1 MTDKAKASREKILLN
16 EESFSYLFFEGSS
29 PQNPII
35 FFHATGLNAA
45 TYLDLLTKIF
55 EDFDGERSIYAF
67 DQRGHGLSLAE
78 ADHTKLKSWKQF
90 SKEAISFLNSLDHES
105 VDLMGHSMGGIVA
118 SEVAS
123 QLKLKVQNLIML
135 EPVLYY
141 APKDVI
147 KLKLKNFL
155 KFDDLSA
162 SNKSSSAKQRR
173 NNFASLEEAIEHFTG
188 RAMFASWPEESIMNY
203 LEGGLV
209 KKEGSFFLSCD
220 PAWEAKTFQTV
231 TFDTFRFLKKATC
244 PVLIIRGDKETSTF
258 TDEAKDAL
266 LNKERILIEEYKGT
280 HFLPIENVEL
290 VSSRVFDFLRK
301 DKC

>member
-45 TYLDLLTKIF
+45 TYLNLLTKIF

-67 DQRGHGLSLAE
+67 DQRGHGLSEAE

-141 APKDVI
+141 SPKDVI

-173 NNFASLEEAIEHFTG
+173 NNFASFEEAIEHFTG

-220 PAWEAKTFQTV
+220 PAWEAKTFETV

-258 TDEAKDAL
+258 TDEAKNAL
-266 LNKERILIEEYKGT
+266 LNKDRILIEEYKGT

-290 VSSRVFDFLRK
+290 VSSRVFDFLHK
-301 DKC
+301 D

>member
-1 MTDKAKASREKILLN
+1 MTDKAKASREKVLLN

-29 PQNPII
+29 SQNPII

-45 TYLDLLTKIF
+45 TYLNLLTKIF

-188 RAMFASWPEESIMNY
+188 RAMFARWPEESIMNY

-220 PAWEAKTFQTV
+220 PAWEAKTFETV

-258 TDEAKDAL
+258 TDEAKNAL
-266 LNKERILIEEYKGT
+266 LNKDRILIEEYKGT

-290 VSSRVFDFLRK
+290 VSSRVFNFLHK
-301 DKC
+301 D

>member
-45 TYLDLLTKIF
+45 TYLNLLTKIF

-141 APKDVI
+141 SPKDVI

-173 NNFASLEEAIEHFTG
+173 NNFASFEEAIEHFTG

-220 PAWEAKTFQTV
+220 PAWEAKTFETV
-231 TFDTFRFLKKATC
+231 TFDTYRFLTKATC

-258 TDEAKDAL
+258 TDEAKNAL
-266 LNKERILIEEYKGT
+266 LNKDRILIEEYKGT

-290 VSSRVFDFLRK
+290 VSSRVFDFLHK
-301 DKC
+301 D

>member
-29 PQNPII
+29 SQNPII

-45 TYLDLLTKIF
+45 TYLNLLTKIF

-141 APKDVI
+141 SPKDVI

-173 NNFASLEEAIEHFTG
+173 NNFASFEEAIEHFTG

-266 LNKERILIEEYKGT
+266 LNKDRILIEEYKGT

-290 VSSRVFDFLRK
+290 VSSRVFDFLHK
-301 DKC
+301 D

>member
-45 TYLDLLTKIF
+45 TYLNLLTKIF

-123 QLKLKVQNLIML
+123 QLKLKVQNLFML

-141 APKDVI
+141 SPKDVI

-173 NNFASLEEAIEHFTG
+173 NNFASFEEAIEHFTG

-220 PAWEAKTFQTV
+220 PAWEAKTFETV

-258 TDEAKDAL
+258 TDEAKNAL

-290 VSSRVFDFLRK
+290 VSSRVFDFLHK
-301 DKC
+301 D

>member
-29 PQNPII
+29 SQNPII

-45 TYLDLLTKIF
+45 TYLNLLTKIF

-90 SKEAISFLNSLDHES
+90 SKEAISFLNSLDHER

-155 KFDDLSA
+155 KFDNLSA

-173 NNFASLEEAIEHFTG
+173 NNFDSFEEAIEHFTG

-209 KKEGSFFLSCD
+209 KKEESFFLSCD
-220 PAWEAKTFQTV
+220 PAWEAKTFETV
-231 TFDTFRFLKKATC
+231 TFDTFRFLKEATC

-266 LNKERILIEEYKGT
+266 LNKDRILIEEYKGT

-290 VSSRVFDFLRK
+290 VSSRVFDFLNK
-301 DKC
+301 D

>member
-45 TYLDLLTKIF
+45 TYLNLLTKIF

-155 KFDDLSA
+155 NFDDLSA

-173 NNFASLEEAIEHFTG
+173 NNFASFEEAIEHFTG

-266 LNKERILIEEYKGT
+266 LNKDRILIEEYKGT

-290 VSSRVFDFLRK
+290 VSSRVFDFLHK
-301 DKC
+301 D

>member
-1 MTDKAKASREKILLN
+1 MTDKAKVSREKILLN

-45 TYLDLLTKIF
+45 TYLNLLTKIF

-123 QLKLKVQNLIML
+123 QLKLKAQNLIML

-173 NNFASLEEAIEHFTG
+173 NNFASFEEAIKHFTG

-220 PAWEAKTFQTV
+220 PAWEAKTFETV

-258 TDEAKDAL
+258 TDEAKNAL
-266 LNKERILIEEYKGT
+266 LNKDRILIEEYKGT

-290 VSSRVFDFLRK
+290 VSSRVFDFLHK
-301 DKC
+301 D

>member
-45 TYLDLLTKIF
+45 TYLNLLTKIF

-141 APKDVI
+141 SPKDVI

-173 NNFASLEEAIEHFTG
+173 NNFASFEEAIEHFTG

-220 PAWEAKTFQTV
+220 PAWEAKTFETV

-244 PVLIIRGDKETSTF
+244 PVLIIRGDKETSTV
-258 TDEAKDAL
+258 TDEAKNAL
-266 LNKERILIEEYKGT
+266 LNKDRILIEEYKGT

-290 VSSRVFDFLRK
+290 VSSRVFDFLHK
-301 DKC
+301 D

>member
-45 TYLDLLTKIF
+45 TYLNLLTKIF

-67 DQRGHGLSLAE
+67 DQRGHGLSAAK

-173 NNFASLEEAIEHFTG
+173 NNFASFEEAIEHFTG

-209 KKEGSFFLSCD
+209 KKEGSYCLSCD

-231 TFDTFRFLKKATC
+231 TFDTYRFLAKATC

-258 TDEAKDAL
+258 TEEAKNAL
-266 LNKERILIEEYKGT
+266 LSKDKILIEEYKGT

-290 VSSRVFDFLRK
+290 VSSRVFDFLLK
-301 DKC
+301 D

>member
-29 PQNPII
+29 SQNPII

-45 TYLDLLTKIF
+45 TYLNLLTKIF

-141 APKDVI
+141 SPKDVI

-155 KFDDLSA
+155 KFNDLSA

-173 NNFASLEEAIEHFTG
+173 NNFASFEEAIEHFTG

-220 PAWEAKTFQTV
+220 PAWEAKTFETV
-231 TFDTFRFLKKATC
+231 TFDTFSFLKKATC

-258 TDEAKDAL
+258 TDEAKNAL
-266 LNKERILIEEYKGT
+266 LNKDRILIEEYKGT

-290 VSSRVFDFLRK
+290 VSSRVIDFLHK
-301 DKC
+301 D

>member
-45 TYLDLLTKIF
+45 TYLNLLTKIF

-155 KFDDLSA
+155 NFDDLSA

-173 NNFASLEEAIEHFTG
+173 NNFPSFEEAIEHFTG
-188 RAMFASWPEESIMNY
+188 RAMFASWPQESIMNY

-266 LNKERILIEEYKGT
+266 LNKDRILIEEYKGT

-290 VSSRVFDFLRK
+290 VSSRVFDFLHK
-301 DKC
+301 D

>member
-45 TYLDLLTKIF
+45 TYLNLLTKIF

-173 NNFASLEEAIEHFTG
+173 NNFASFEEAIEHFTG
-188 RAMFASWPEESIMNY
+188 RAMFASWPQESIMNY

-266 LNKERILIEEYKGT
+266 LNKDRILIEEYKGT

-290 VSSRVFDFLRK
+290 VSSRVFDFLHK
-301 DKC
+301 D